1 MIKNTLTQFTQYMT
15 AAYVTIGIAASSY
28 YINHWFLPVL
38 PVATQS
44 QSLIDLTTSIE
55 KEQGIYVH
63 FIQ

>member
-1 MIKNTLTQFTQYMT
+1 MTKNTLTQMAQYMT
-15 AAYVTIGIAASSY
+15 AVYITLGIAASSY
-28 YINHWFLPVL
+28 YINHWFLPAL

-44 QSLIDLTTSIE
+44 QSLIDLNISVE

>member
-1 MIKNTLTQFTQYMT
+1 MTKNNLTQLAQYMT
-15 AAYVTIGIAASSY
+15 AVYITLGIAASSY
-28 YINHWFLPVL
+28 YINHWFLPVS

-44 QSLIDLTTSIE
+44 QSLIDKNATLE

>member
-1 MIKNTLTQFTQYMT
+1 MTKNTLTPFAQYMT
-15 AAYVTIGIAASSY
+15 AVYVTLGIAASSY
-28 YINHWFLPVL
+28 YINHWFLPAS

-44 QSLIDLTTSIE
+44 QSLIDLNTAIP

>member
-1 MIKNTLTQFTQYMT
+1 MTKNPLTPFVQYMT
-15 AAYVTIGIAASSY
+15 AVYVTLGIAASSY
-28 YINHWFLPVL
+28 YINHWFLPAS

-44 QSLIDLTTSIE
+44 QSLIDLNTAIA

>member
-1 MIKNTLTQFTQYMT
+1 MTKNTLTQFAQYMT
-15 AAYVTIGIAASSY
+15 AVYVTIGIAASSY
-28 YINHWFLPVL
+28 YINHWFLPAS

-44 QSLIDLTTSIE
+44 RSLIDFNASVD